1 MKDQKE
7 IVKKVIDYIEGHL
20 EEELSLDRISKRIGY
35 SKFYLNRIFTEYTG
49 ITLYKYLQNRRLTVA
64 AEKLVKTDK
73 PIVQIA
79 YEAGYDTQQ
88 SFSFAFKQIYS
99 CPPKI
104 YRDTG
109 IFRPKQSRISMNCSY
124 VQGCKFTVEE
134 VIRLHSRWRQRQL
147 AWQVTVKVKEIAA

>member
-7 IVKKVIDYIEGHL
+7 VVKKVIDYIEKNL
-20 EEELSLDRISKRIGY
+20 EKEINLDNISKNIGY

-49 ITLYKYLQNRRLTVA
+49 STIYKYLQNRRITVA

-73 PIVQIA
+73 PIIQIA

-88 SFSFAFKQIYS
+88 SFSFAFKQIYLY
-99 CPPKI
+99 PPKI

-109 IFRPKQSRISMNCSY
+109 IFMPKQNRISMCCFSVPGY
-124 VQGCKFTVEE
+124 KLITE
-134 VIRLHSRWRQRQL
+134 IKRR
-147 AWQVTVKVKEIAA
+147 EIAA